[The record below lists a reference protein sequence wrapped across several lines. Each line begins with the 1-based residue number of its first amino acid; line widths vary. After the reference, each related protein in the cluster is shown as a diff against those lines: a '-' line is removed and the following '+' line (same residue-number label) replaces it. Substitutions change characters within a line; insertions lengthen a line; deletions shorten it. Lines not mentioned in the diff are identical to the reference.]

1 MKRNITA
8 LLVFIVLPLLSF
20 AQQVDSSFSYVPK
33 INGLVKAKWE
43 QAFEDNTNRF
53 DIRSM
58 RLGASGNISPYF
70 SYRVQV
76 EYSSNA
82 KNRDIYLIDA
92 NVSFKPSGSFTFSL
106 GQFAIPFS
114 DDHVISPAASYYVNR
129 PLIGKFVN
137 AGASMR
143 DIGVLGQYSFGR
155 SLPFTLQAG
164 IFNGA
169 GANKTD
175 WQESPA
181 ILGRLIYGT
190 MDGFRASVK
199 YYTRKDTLEKRIT
212 QYGVDL
218 RYAKKQYRVEAE
230 FVVKD
235 SINVDKSRLYG
246 SYIQG
251 AYAFPLNKSKILK
264 YIEPNLRT
272 DAMGFNVFDH
282 GFDISRVTLGVNFGL
297 LQKRM
302 NAEVRLNY
310 EKLFFHGSRD
320 NIRSSARYLGYFAS
334 AADKP
339 LSDKFIIEL
348 FIKF

>member
-1 MKRNITA
+1 MKRKITI
-8 LLVFIVLPLLSF
+8 LLVLIVLPLLSF
-20 AQQVDSSFSYVPK
+20 AQQPDSSFSYVPK
-33 INGLVKAKWE
+33 IIGLVKVKWE

-58 RLGASGNISPYF
+58 RLGATGNIAPYV
-70 SYRVQV
+70 SYKVQV

-82 KNRDIYLIDA
+82 KNRDLYLIDA
-92 NVSFKPSGSFTFSL
+92 FASFSPSSSFSFSL

-114 DDHVISPAASYYVNR
+114 DDQVISPAASYYVNR
-129 PLIGKFVN
+129 PFIGKYVN
-137 AGASMR
+137 AGASVR
-143 DIGVLGQYSFGR
+143 DIGALAQYNFSR
-155 SLPFTLQAG
+155 WLPITVQAG

-190 MDGFRASVK
+190 MDGFRASAK
-199 YYTRKDTLEKRIT
+199 YYTRKDTLERRIT
-212 QYGVDL
+212 QYGVDF

-251 AYAFPLNKSKILK
+251 AYSFPLNKSKILK

-282 GFDISRVTLGVNFGL
+282 GFDISRITLGLSLGL
-297 LQKRM
+297 VPKKM
-302 NAEVRLNY
+302 NAELRLNY
-310 EKLFFHGSRD
+310 EKLFFHGSKD
-320 NIRSSARYLGYFAS
+320 NIRSSARYLGYFAT

-339 LSDKFIIEL
+339 LSDKFAIEL
-348 FIKF
+348 FIRF